1 MKLSFENLKNEIAE
15 ILDINSDEVHTDTA
29 LTGSDHWDSFAMLSA
44 VALVTQYTEKQ
55 VSLGDLSNLAT
66 VNDFV
71 SLLQNLK
78 ES

>member
-15 ILDINSDEVHTDTA
+15 ILDISKDEVRTDTV
-29 LTGSDHWDSFAMLSA
+29 LTGSEHWDSFAMLSA

-55 VSLGDLSNLAT
+55 VSLGELSELAT

-71 SLLQNLK
+71 SLLQDLK